1 MREDVYDKLKEWI
14 INLHYR
20 PGDLLT
26 ETNLA
31 AELNVSRTP
40 IREALIRLA
49 HEDLVIMSPHS
60 IARVS
65 DVNLTDFQKLIEIR
79 LILERGA
86 ARLSARNATAKQI
99 REFEKLRDKAKLLQK
114 DDEYGI
120 KNCDVKFHELMRLCT
135 HNEMVDKHLSMVQ
148 NHFLRIGF
156 LIPTQYTG
164 LLPDLDAVPDV
175 LRSKDETAMEKLIE
189 YHVENFIQMV
199 RDHFK
204 IV

>member
-1 MREDVYDKLKEWI
+1 MREDVYDTLKKWI

-20 PGDLLT
+20 PGDPLT

-31 AELNVSRTP
+31 ADLKVSRTP
-40 IREALIRLA
+40 IREAMIRLA
-49 HEDLVIMSPHS
+49 HEGLVIMSPHS
-60 IARVS
+60 VARVS
-65 DVNLTDFQKLIEIR
+65 DVNLADFQKLIEIR

-86 ARLSARNATAKQI
+86 ARLCARNATDQQI
-99 REFEKLRDKAKLLQK
+99 QEFEKLRDEAKRLQI

-120 KNCDVKFHELMRLCT
+120 KNCDMKFHELMRLST
-135 HNEMVDKHLSMVQ
+135 NNEMVDKHLSIVQ

-164 LLPDLDAVPDV
+164 LLPDLDAVPGI
-175 LRSKDETAMEKLIE
+175 LRSRDEIAMEKLID
-189 YHVENFIQMV
+189 YHVENFVRMV